1 MTTVA
6 AQLQDRLTRPF
17 RLLCLEF
24 DLGDNQKRDISFGDR
39 MVEAP
44 SQAQG
49 TPPVLEAATARREA
63 RDT

>member
-6 AQLQDRLTRPF
+6 AQLQDRLF
-17 RLLCLEF
+17 RLLCSEF

-49 TPPVLEAATARREA
+49 TSPVLEAATARREA